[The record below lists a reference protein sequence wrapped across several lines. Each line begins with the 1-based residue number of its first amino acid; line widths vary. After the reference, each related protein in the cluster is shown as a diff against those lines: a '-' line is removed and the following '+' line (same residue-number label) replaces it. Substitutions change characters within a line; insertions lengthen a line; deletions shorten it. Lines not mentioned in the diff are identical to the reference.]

1 MYPVIDSEN
10 GLRQIRD
17 LCVHAYKYICLK
29 LQLNEYN
36 NSYNIVVYFLFP
48 SINWG

>member
-1 MYPVIDSEN
+1 MYPVIDLEN
-10 GLRQIRD
+10 ELRQIRD

-29 LQLNEYN
+29 LQLIEYS

-48 SINWG
+48 SIN

>member
-10 GLRQIRD
+10 GLRQTRD
-17 LCVHAYKYICLK
+17 LCLHASKYICLK
-29 LQLNEYN
+29 LQLIEYG
-36 NSYNIVVYFLFP
+36 NSYIIVVYFLFL